1 MHDKHYPPL
10 LRTLAKQNKHTCTN
24 TKVNTTSITQYNNR
38 FFIVADRAKFNLGSR
53 PCSTNE
59 RFHCLNFER
68 GTKKNLKECQYP
80 S

>member
-38 FFIVADRAKFNLGSR
+38 FFIVATRQSKIQFGFAPVF
-53 PCSTNE
+53 
-59 RFHCLNFER
+59 
-68 GTKKNLKECQYP
+68 Y
-80 S
+80 